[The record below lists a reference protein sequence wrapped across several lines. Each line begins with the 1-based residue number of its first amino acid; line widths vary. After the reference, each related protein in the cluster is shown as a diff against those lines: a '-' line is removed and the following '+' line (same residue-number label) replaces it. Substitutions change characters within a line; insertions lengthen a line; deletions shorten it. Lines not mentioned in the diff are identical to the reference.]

1 MLLTVKAMPAI
12 INKLL
17 THLVAPIRFKF
28 WKFIKLIPSKNAG
41 GYVIL
46 QLAEVGNG

>member
-28 WKFIKLIPSKNAG
+28 WIFILVRPN
-41 GYVIL
+41 
-46 QLAEVGNG
+46 NGADIRRFKSGE